1 MPKDLDQ
8 TPIDITNQIEQEEV
22 KQLDSLNDK
31 AVETEPTTSRW
42 CWGHQ
47 WRTIDK
53 EKREDG
59 IYLLVRCKRCTTVR
73 TEAYTKD
80 VERKAFVSKKLSYL
94 KGSLNEENK
103 NQTQAEVKEGN

>member
-1 MPKDLDQ
+1 MSKDLDK

-80 VERKAFVSKKLSYL
+80 VERKAFVSKKLAYL
-94 KGSLNEENK
+94 KGS
-103 NQTQAEVKEGN
+103 